1 MKNIL
6 LLIIGGLVIAGASF
20 VGGAYY
26 AGQGGISLVAQ
37 NAPNPV
43 GTLATGNAPTSGAQ
57 SLGSLR
63 SLVGSITSKS
73 LTSITLTPSDGSQ
86 AVTIFVTSNATVQQL
101 TLKKLAD
108 VPTGSKVSVIGHT
121 NSDGSFAAQ
130 SIILVPSQGT
140 TTPAPQTAH

>member
-1 MKNIL
+1 MKKSIL
-6 LLIIGGLVIAGASF
+6 LTIGALVIAGASF

-43 GTLATGNAPTSGAQ
+43 GTQATGNAPTSGAQ
-57 SLGSLR
+57 PLSSWH

-86 AVTIFVTSNATVQQL
+86 AVTVFVTSDIPVQQL

-108 VPTGSKVSVIGHT
+108 VPMGSKVSVIGHT

-130 SIILVPSQGT
+130 SLILVPTQGT
-140 TTPAPQTAH
+140 TTPASQTAH